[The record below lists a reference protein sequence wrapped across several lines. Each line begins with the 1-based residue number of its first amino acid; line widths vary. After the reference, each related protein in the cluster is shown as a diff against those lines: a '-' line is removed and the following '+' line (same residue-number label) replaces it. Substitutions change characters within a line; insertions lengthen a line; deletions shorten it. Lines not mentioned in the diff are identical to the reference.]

1 MNNNLTE
8 LRGKVLTFL
17 KAQPGFDSYKNEE
30 LKSVYENPQCLAVIF
45 GDNLQEGIAGFG
57 EDVDKAYQDF
67 LQNWEKYGGLEW
79 LKQYK

>member
-1 MNNNLTE
+1 
-8 LRGKVLTFL
+8 
-17 KAQPGFDSYKNEE
+17 
-30 LKSVYENPQCLAVIF
+30 
-45 GDNLQEGIAGFG
+45 LQEGIAGFG